1 MSNTCEAETETFK
14 LSEKSVADEVTVT
27 VIFPLSAPASLSS
40 GTVTE
45 TKNWPLLTA
54 LTVTSEALALGDQR
68 LGRLR

>member
-14 LSEKSVADEVTVT
+14 LSEKSVSDEVTVT

-45 TKNWPLLTA
+45 TKNWLLLTA
-54 LTVTSEALALGDQR
+54 LTVTLT
-68 LGRLR
+68 LRNRCNNEMGSMV